1 MPAFSSPQ
9 TSAIPSGPAPGILP
23 PDPFGNSQGT
33 VGARPGASPLL
44 PTDDQIDKSGRR
56 FGLRA
61 FSPKTVAEGAKG
73 LGTGFVSTVKK
84 TALTAVSNAQL
95 MLPHTA
101 APLNTYS
108 DLADGRVRD
117 NNSGKV
123 YANQDEMRRDNERN
137 TNIKNARV
145 PGTSYMVPS
154 ATGNRV
160 FTFDQ
165 DGKAKPVTGDAKQQ
179 FMTSPVGSRSGGR
192 AQDLDKDG
200 NPKPK
205 LRERYGN
212 AMGKITGGAGMAA
225 GGAMMG
231 AMMLGMGEGPM
242 AKMAND
248 LMPALLVASIAIP
261 LMGSL
266 VGAVVVALGAMVG
279 SVLMLNAKFD
289 DAQKKVLEYSETMKA
304 SNKAMT
310 DLAKFAGNVTASE
323 AMDRRRADRDRE
335 LGAVTGK
342 TTFGEAF
349 VETELGKKQT
359 EALAKQIA
367 SGDRAGSVKDMTS
380 QLTSSVLSGALN
392 FSQARSLAANLSLE
406 AGDASIAIDVIAN
419 MEKLLGPN
427 GSDLLTDPLQVRI
440 NALQANQ
447 EAMTGSLATANAGV
461 ETNILGGARGS
472 SADRVGASVAGGLS
486 GAVAGGAIGLAIGAA
501 LAPFTLGISAGLG
514 LAIGGAIGAVGGAF
528 AAFKLTEGSAESYGK
543 LGAAAAVDAK
553 IALEQNKELLDSL
566 VMFYEKK
573 I

>member
-1 MPAFSSPQ
+1 
-9 TSAIPSGPAPGILP
+9 
-23 PDPFGNSQGT
+23 
-33 VGARPGASPLL
+33 
-44 PTDDQIDKSGRR
+44 
-56 FGLRA
+56 
-61 FSPKTVAEGAKG
+61 
-73 LGTGFVSTVKK
+73 
-84 TALTAVSNAQL
+84 
-95 MLPHTA
+95 ML
-101 APLNTYS
+101 
-108 DLADGRVRD
+108 
-117 NNSGKV
+117 K
-123 YANQDEMRRDNERN
+123 DNER
-137 TNIKNARV
+137 TAKIKQERK
-145 PGTSYMVPS
+145 PGTSYVTPS
-154 ATGNRV
+154 GRV
-160 FTFDQ
+160 FQYDEK
-165 DGKAKPVTGDAKQQ
+165 GVSKPVTGAAKQQ
-179 FMTSPVGSRSGGR
+179 FLAPAASARNAAM
-192 AQDLDKDG
+192 QDLDEDG
-200 NPKPK
+200 KPRPKPN

-212 AMGKITGGAGMAA
+212 AMGKITGGAGMAD

-248 LMPALLVASIAIP
+248 MMPYLLAASVAIP
-261 LMGSL
+261 LMGSMVGAAVVAIGAL
-266 VGAVVVALGAMVG
+266 VGAVL
-279 SVLMLNAKFD
+279 LLNAKFD

-335 LGAVTGK
+335 LGAVPGK

-447 EAMTGSLATANAGV
+447 EAATQSLETANAGV
-461 ETNILGGARGS
+461 GPGFISSGSGS
-472 SADRVGASVAGGLS
+472 STDRNIGTAATALSLGVVGALAGAKI
-486 GAVAGGAIGLAIGAA
+486 GAMFGTAFGPVGTAIGAA
-501 LAPFTLGISAGLG
+501 VLLCGLLARGH
-514 LAIGGAIGAVGGAF
+514 
-528 AAFKLTEGSAESYGK
+528 
-543 LGAAAAVDAK
+543 GAALQK
-553 IALEQNKELLDSL
+553 WLRHALE
-566 VMFYEKK
+566 
-573 I
+573 